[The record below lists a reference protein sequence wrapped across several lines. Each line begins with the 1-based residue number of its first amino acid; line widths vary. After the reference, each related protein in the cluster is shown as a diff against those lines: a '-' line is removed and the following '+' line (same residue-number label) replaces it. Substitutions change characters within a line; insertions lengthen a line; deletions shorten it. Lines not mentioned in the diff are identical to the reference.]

1 MRKTIFTSLTCLS
14 TAFLGAQQEKK
25 PNIIFFMADDLGWT
39 DLACYG
45 SKFYETPNID
55 QLSKEGMIFTNAYA
69 ACPVSSPTRASFQT
83 GKYPARIGMTD
94 WVKGRYD
101 TPKGKKEM
109 QAICPVLPPTNIY
122 NLPLEEK
129 TIAEVLKDNGYKTA
143 HIGKWHLAEDSL
155 NFPQYQGYDI
165 NIAGCSKGHPGG
177 EGGAYFTPYNNPY
190 LPDGPKGEY
199 LTDRLGDECVKM
211 LQKYKDEP
219 FFISFPFYQVHTP
232 IMGKPDKVKYF
243 REKAHRLGLDTLK
256 NIFDVNPEWKAQ
268 QPFQEKG
275 LKQRLVQSNP
285 VYAAMIS
292 SMDEN
297 LGKVIAELKRLGLY
311 DNTIIVFTS
320 DNGGL
325 ATAESSPTT
334 NKPLK
339 GGKGFLYEGGIRE
352 PLIAKW
358 KGHIP
363 ENKTSETIVSTV
375 DYFPTLLD
383 LAGITLPKQLVID
396 GISIKPALQGKAQ
409 SREPIYWHYPHY
421 PNQGGRPG
429 GAIRQGDYKLIEF
442 YDTGEK
448 ELYNL
453 KKDIGET
460 TNLIKKE
467 PKLAKEL
474 AEKLN
479 NWRKSVKAKMPKANP
494 SF

>member
-1 MRKTIFTSLTCLS
+1 
-14 TAFLGAQQEKK
+14 
-25 PNIIFFMADDLGWT
+25 
-39 DLACYG
+39 
-45 SKFYETPNID
+45 
-55 QLSKEGMIFTNAYA
+55 
-69 ACPVSSPTRASFQT
+69 
-83 GKYPARIGMTD
+83 
-94 WVKGRYD
+94 
-101 TPKGKKEM
+101 
-109 QAICPVLPPTNIY
+109 
-122 NLPLEEK
+122 
-129 TIAEVLKDNGYKTA
+129 
-143 HIGKWHLAEDSL
+143 
-155 NFPQYQGYDI
+155 
-165 NIAGCSKGHPGG
+165 
-177 EGGAYFTPYNNPY
+177 
-190 LPDGPKGEY
+190 
-199 LTDRLGDECVKM
+199 
-211 LQKYKDEP
+211 
-219 FFISFPFYQVHTP
+219 
-232 IMGKPDKVKYF
+232 MGKPDKVKYF
-243 REKAHRLGLDTLK
+243 REKAHRMGLDTLK

-268 QPFQEKG
+268 QPFNEKG

-358 KGHIP
+358 TGHIP

-383 LAGITLPKQLVID
+383 LAGITLPKQLTID
-396 GISIKPALQGKAQ
+396 GFSIKPALQGKAQ
-409 SREPIYWHYPHY
+409 NREPIYWHYPHY

-460 TNLIKKE
+460 NNLIKKE
-467 PKLAKEL
+467 PKQAKEL

-494 SF
+494 TFSKSFLN